1 MSEDARLVDAAVA
14 GDFQPLMRAMAAH
27 ELSASQ
33 LQWDPQEAAVR
44 EPPLAFLLAYWHGLR
59 AQQDGALPSVDRV
72 EPLDMRPALGNVMLL
87 EAIAGSDDFLYRL
100 YGSRIAERSGF
111 DLTGKRTRDIKTH
124 PAIGLL
130 YRVQYAAAS
139 VRREA
144 LFSRH
149 VPPASVGVRYW
160 DRRILPMAD
169 AAGEA
174 RHFLVGNVPC
184 DGAPD

>member
-1 MSEDARLVDAAVA
+1 VSDDAHMIDAAIA
-14 GDFQPLMRAMAAH
+14 GDFSPLVGVMAASGLAASGLQWSPP
-27 ELSASQ
+27 LSA
-33 LQWDPQEAAVR
+33 LR
-44 EPPLAFLLAYWHGLR
+44 EPALAFLLTYWHGLR
-59 AQQDGALPSVDRV
+59 APHNEALPHIDRV

-87 EAIAGSDDFLYRL
+87 EAEDGGDDYRYRL

-130 YRVQYAAAS
+130 YRVQYAAVS

-149 VPPASVGVRYW
+149 VPPATVGVRYW
-160 DRRILPMAD
+160 DRLILPMTD
-169 AAGEA
+169 ATGHA

-184 DGAPD
+184 DGTPD